1 MYRILLVEDDIDLSK
16 EIALALE
23 KWGFKVE
30 LIDDFEVVLDEFIDK
45 KPDVVLLDV
54 NLPLYNGFYWCEKI
68 RAISNVPLIFLSS
81 RDSDMD
87 LIMGINN
94 GADDYI
100 TKPFSIEILVT
111 KINGIIRRVY
121 NYSDSNSILY
131 CEDLMFDVWKG
142 IIKHKYK
149 DKSIELTKNE
159 IKILTLLL
167 KNKNRV
173 VSRESLMMTLWDND
187 EFVTDNALT
196 VNMNRLR
203 SKVKELGF
211 DDFIKTKKGIGY
223 IIQC

>member
-16 EIALALE
+16 EIALALD
-23 KWGFKVE
+23 KWGFNVE
-30 LIDDFEVVLDEFIDK
+30 LINNFEVVLDEFIDK

-68 RAISNVPLIFLSS
+68 RAISNVPIIFLSS

-100 TKPFSIEILVT
+100 TKPFSIDILVT

-121 NYSDSNSILY
+121 NYSDSSSIMYYDELI
-131 CEDLMFDVWKG
+131 FDVGGG

-149 DKSIELTKNE
+149 DESLELTKNE

-173 VSRESLMMTLWDND
+173 VSRESLMMTLWNND

-223 IIQC
+223 IIQ

>member
-16 EIALALE
+16 EIALALD
-23 KWGFKVE
+23 KWGFNVE
-30 LIDDFEVVLDEFIDK
+30 LINNFEAVLDEFIDK

-68 RAISNVPLIFLSS
+68 RAISNVPIIFLSS

-100 TKPFSIEILVT
+100 TKPFSIDILVT

-121 NYSDSNSILY
+121 NYSDSSSIMYYDELI
-131 CEDLMFDVWKG
+131 FDAGRG

-149 DKSIELTKNE
+149 DESLELTKNE

-173 VSRESLMMTLWDND
+173 VSRESLMMTLWNND

-223 IIQC
+223 IIQ

>member
-23 KWGFKVE
+23 KWGFKVG
-30 LIDDFEVVLDEFIDK
+30 LIDDFEVVLDEFIDR

-131 CEDLMFDVWKG
+131 CEDLMFDVGKW

>member
-1 MYRILLVEDDIDLSK
+1 MYKILLIEDDIDLSK

-23 KWGFKVE
+23 RWGFKVE
-30 LIDDFEVVLDEFIDK
+30 VIDNFELILEEFIDK

-68 RAISNVPLIFLSS
+68 RSVSNVPIIFLSS

-94 GADDYI
+94 GGDDYI
-100 TKPFSIEILVT
+100 TKPFSIDILVT
-111 KINGIIRRVY
+111 KINGIIRRAY
-121 NYSDSNSILY
+121 NYSDSNSVLY
-131 CEDLMFDVWKG
+131 YKDLMFDVGKG
-142 IIKHKYK
+142 IIKNKYK
-149 DKSIELTKNE
+149 EKDIELTKNE

-167 KNKNRV
+167 KNKNKV

-203 SKVKELGF
+203 SKIKELGF

-223 IIQC
+223 TI

>member
-1 MYRILLVEDDIDLSK
+1 MYKILLIEDDIDLSK
-16 EIALALE
+16 EIDLALE
-23 KWGFKVE
+23 RWGFKVE
-30 LIDDFEVVLDEFIDK
+30 TVDSFELILEEFVDK

-68 RAISNVPLIFLSS
+68 RAISNVPIIFLSS

-94 GADDYI
+94 GGDDYI
-100 TKPFSIEILVT
+100 TKPFSIDILVT
-111 KINGIIRRVY
+111 KINGIIRRAY

-131 CEDLMFDVWKG
+131 YKDLMFDVGKG

-149 DKSIELTKNE
+149 EKDIELTKNE

-167 KNKNRV
+167 KNKNKV

-203 SKVKELGF
+203 GKVKELGF

-223 IIQC
+223 II

>member
-1 MYRILLVEDDIDLSK
+1 MYKILLIEDDIDLSK

-23 KWGFKVE
+23 RWGFKVE
-30 LIDDFEVVLDEFIDK
+30 VIDNFELILEEFIDK

-68 RAISNVPLIFLSS
+68 RGVSNVPIIFLSS

-94 GADDYI
+94 GGDDYI
-100 TKPFSIEILVT
+100 TKPFSIDILVT
-111 KINGIIRRVY
+111 KINGIIRRAY

-131 CEDLMFDVWKG
+131 YKDLMFDVGKG

-149 DKSIELTKNE
+149 EKDIELTKNE
-159 IKILTLLL
+159 IKILNLLL
-167 KNKNRV
+167 KNKNKV

-196 VNMNRLR
+196 VNINRLR
-203 SKVKELGF
+203 SKVKELGV

-223 IIQC
+223 II

>member
-1 MYRILLVEDDIDLSK
+1 MYKILLIEDDIDLSK

-23 KWGFKVE
+23 RWGFKVE
-30 LIDDFEVVLDEFIDK
+30 VIDKFELILEEFIDK

-68 RAISNVPLIFLSS
+68 RSVSNVPIIFLSS

-94 GADDYI
+94 GGDDYI
-100 TKPFSIEILVT
+100 TKPFSIDILVT
-111 KINGIIRRVY
+111 KINGIIRRAY
-121 NYSDSNSILY
+121 NYSDSNSVLY
-131 CEDLMFDVWKG
+131 YKDLMFDVGKG
-142 IIKHKYK
+142 IIKNKYK
-149 DKSIELTKNE
+149 EKDIELTKNE

-167 KNKNRV
+167 KNKNKV
-173 VSRESLMMTLWDND
+173 VLRESLMMTLWDND

-203 SKVKELGF
+203 SKIKELGF

-223 IIQC
+223 TI

>member
-16 EIALALE
+16 EIALALD
-23 KWGFKVE
+23 KWGFNVE
-30 LIDDFEVVLDEFIDK
+30 LINNFEAVLDEFIDK

-68 RAISNVPLIFLSS
+68 RAISNVPIIFLSS

-100 TKPFSIEILVT
+100 TKPFSIDILVT
-111 KINGIIRRVY
+111 KINSIIRRVY
-121 NYSDSNSILY
+121 NYSDSSSIMYYDELI
-131 CEDLMFDVWKG
+131 FDAGRG

-149 DKSIELTKNE
+149 DESLELTKNE

-173 VSRESLMMTLWDND
+173 VSRESLMMTLWNND

-223 IIQC
+223 IIQ

>member
-131 CEDLMFDVWKG
+131 CEDLMFDVEKG

>member
-121 NYSDSNSILY
+121 NYSDSNSI
-131 CEDLMFDVWKG
+131 
-142 IIKHKYK
+142 
-149 DKSIELTKNE
+149 
-159 IKILTLLL
+159 
-167 KNKNRV
+167 
-173 VSRESLMMTLWDND
+173 
-187 EFVTDNALT
+187 
-196 VNMNRLR
+196 
-203 SKVKELGF
+203 
-211 DDFIKTKKGIGY
+211 
-223 IIQC
+223 

>member
-1 MYRILLVEDDIDLSK
+1 MYKILLVEDDIDLAK
-16 EIALALE
+16 EIALALD
-23 KWGFKVE
+23 KWGFNIE
-30 LIDDFEVVLDEFIDK
+30 LINNFEVVLDEFVDK

-68 RAISNVPLIFLSS
+68 RAISNVPIIFLSS

-100 TKPFSIEILVT
+100 TKPFSIDILVT

-121 NYSDSNSILY
+121 NYSDSSSIMYYDELI
-131 CEDLMFDVWKG
+131 FDTGRGV
-142 IIKHKYK
+142 IKHKYK
-149 DKSIELTKNE
+149 DESLELTKNE

-173 VSRESLMMTLWDND
+173 VSRESLMMTLWNND

-223 IIQC
+223 IIQ

>member
-1 MYRILLVEDDIDLSK
+1 MYKILLIEDDIDLSK

-23 KWGFKVE
+23 RWGFKVE
-30 LIDDFEVVLDEFIDK
+30 VIDKFELILEEFIDK

-68 RAISNVPLIFLSS
+68 RSVSNVPIIFLSS

-94 GADDYI
+94 GGDDYI
-100 TKPFSIEILVT
+100 TKPFSIDILVT
-111 KINGIIRRVY
+111 KINGIIRRTY
-121 NYSDSNSILY
+121 NYSDSNSVLY
-131 CEDLMFDVWKG
+131 YKDLMFDVGKG
-142 IIKHKYK
+142 IIKNKYK
-149 DKSIELTKNE
+149 EKDIELTKNE

-167 KNKNRV
+167 KNKNKV
-173 VSRESLMMTLWDND
+173 VLRESLMMTLWDND

-203 SKVKELGF
+203 SKIKELGF

-223 IIQC
+223 TI

>member
-1 MYRILLVEDDIDLSK
+1 MYKILLIEDDIDLSK

-23 KWGFKVE
+23 RWGFKVE
-30 LIDDFEVVLDEFIDK
+30 VIDKFELILEEFIDK

-68 RAISNVPLIFLSS
+68 RSVSNVPIIFLSS

-94 GADDYI
+94 GGDDYI
-100 TKPFSIEILVT
+100 TKPFSIDILVT
-111 KINGIIRRVY
+111 KINGIIRRTY
-121 NYSDSNSILY
+121 NYSDSNSVIY
-131 CEDLMFDVWKG
+131 YKDLMFDVGKG
-142 IIKHKYK
+142 IIKNKYK
-149 DKSIELTKNE
+149 EKDIELTKNE

-167 KNKNRV
+167 KNKNKV
-173 VSRESLMMTLWDND
+173 VLRESLMMTLWDND

-203 SKVKELGF
+203 SKIKELGF

-223 IIQC
+223 TI

>member
-1 MYRILLVEDDIDLSK
+1 MYKILLVEDDIDLSK
-16 EIALALE
+16 EIAFALD
-23 KWGFKVE
+23 KWGFNVE
-30 LIDDFEVVLDEFIDK
+30 LINNFEVVLDEFIDK

-68 RAISNVPLIFLSS
+68 RAISNVPIIFLSS

-100 TKPFSIEILVT
+100 TKPFSIDILVT

-121 NYSDSNSILY
+121 NYSDSSSIMYFEELI
-131 CEDLMFDVWKG
+131 FDVGRG

-149 DKSIELTKNE
+149 DKSLDLTKNE

-223 IIQC
+223 IIQ

>member
-1 MYRILLVEDDIDLSK
+1 MYKILLVEDDIDLAK
-16 EIALALE
+16 EIALALD
-23 KWGFKVE
+23 KWGFNIE
-30 LIDDFEVVLDEFIDK
+30 LINNFEVVLDEFVDK

-68 RAISNVPLIFLSS
+68 RAISNVPIIFLSS

-100 TKPFSIEILVT
+100 TKPFSIDILVT

-121 NYSDSNSILY
+121 NYSDSSSIMYYDELI
-131 CEDLMFDVWKG
+131 FDVGRG

-149 DKSIELTKNE
+149 DESLELTKNE

-173 VSRESLMMTLWDND
+173 VSRESLMMTLWNND

-223 IIQC
+223 IIQ